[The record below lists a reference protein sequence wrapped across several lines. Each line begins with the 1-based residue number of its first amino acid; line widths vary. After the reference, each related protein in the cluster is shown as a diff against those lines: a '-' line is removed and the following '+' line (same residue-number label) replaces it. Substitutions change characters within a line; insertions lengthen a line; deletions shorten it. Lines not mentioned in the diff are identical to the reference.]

1 MNKPQHCTDDKRNTT
16 FLLQSFSGSRQVGYV
31 VLCHQRDFCSGEAGA
46 GFPRSVSQEHQD
58 WAKPHFSPSKHPW
71 QVLALYY
78 ALLNLQRSSDYFSP
92 LSRKFTCLD
101 QTHILEKKSSDSS
114 HFWVFLPKTCILHI
128 LFFPDKAGDSR
139 PSWCTT
145 LCKSDRFIF
154 TCSWVNYQ
162 GLNYF
167 FIQVSSSHQLW
178 TS

>member
-1 MNKPQHCTDDKRNTT
+1 ML
-16 FLLQSFSGSRQVGYV
+16 LLQSFSGSRQAGYV
-31 VLCHQRDFCSGEAGA
+31 ALCHERDFCSGEARA

-58 WAKPHFSPSKHPW
+58 WAKPHLSLSKHPQLCSPW

-78 ALLNLQRSSDYFSP
+78 GLLNLQRSSDSFSP
-92 LSRKFTCLD
+92 LSRKFTSLD
-101 QTHILEKKSSDSS
+101 QTPIRKKRALTAAFLSFSPKNMYTS
-114 HFWVFLPKTCILHI
+114 HFI
-128 LFFPDKAGDSR
+128 FPDKAGDSR

-154 TCSWVNYQ
+154 TCGWVNYQ

-167 FIQVSSSHQLW
+167 FIQVASSHQLW